1 MVGDRFLFELLNKLK
16 RVSLCEFSEDEEH
29 LKKQEE
35 EVEEY
40 LRENGFGEEFMKYFE
55 PSERIQFIFFK

>member
-40 LRENGFGEEFMKYFE
+40 LRENGFGEEFMKYFQ
-55 PSERIQFIFFK
+55 IAL